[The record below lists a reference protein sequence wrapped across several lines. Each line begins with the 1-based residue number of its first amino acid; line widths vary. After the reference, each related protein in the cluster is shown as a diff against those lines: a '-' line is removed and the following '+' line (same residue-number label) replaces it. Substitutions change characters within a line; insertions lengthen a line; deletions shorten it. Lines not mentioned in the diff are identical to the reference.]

1 VLHALASWQ
10 PFEGSRDAQ
19 GKTVNRVGR
28 EESMLSG
35 TYEFLPQDRVIFGRP
50 ASEAVVET
58 ADRMAKRRLLIVASK
73 TLSRKTN
80 VVSKI
85 QVALAERCV
94 GVFDECIE
102 HVPRASVLSLAA
114 AVRKR
119 EPDLIVTVGGGTP
132 IDTVKVMLLAVAADI
147 VDESGFDAIRIRV
160 DAQGARVVPT
170 IKDPPLRQIIVPTTL
185 SGAEFSNLGGCT
197 DPARKVKDLYTGRLI
212 GGQVVILDPAATLYT
227 PAGLWLSTG
236 IRAVDHAVE
245 TVCSRKPQPFTDA
258 TCIHALR
265 VLSKSLPANCA
276 NPVDLAGRLDSQL
289 AVWLATTGLGRVD
302 WGASHGIGHQLGA
315 VANVPH
321 GHCSCVMLPSV
332 LRWNRPVNAAQ
343 QAVVAQAL
351 GAKDGD
357 AATAVAKLAETL
369 GQPTRLRD
377 VGVRPEHYDAIA
389 AGAMQNVFVRSNP
402 RPITEPAQI
411 REILEMAW

>member
-1 VLHALASWQ
+1 
-10 PFEGSRDAQ
+10 
-19 GKTVNRVGR
+19 
-28 EESMLSG
+28 MLSG
-35 TYEFLPQDRVIFGRP
+35 VYEFLPQDRVIFGRP
-50 ASEAVVET
+50 ASEAVAET

-73 TLSRKTN
+73 TLSRKTD

-85 QVALAERCV
+85 QSALGERCV
-94 GVFDECIE
+94 GVFDECVE

-114 AVRKR
+114 AVRKD

-132 IDTVKVMLLAVAADI
+132 IDTVKVMLLTLAAG
-147 VDESGFDAIRIRV
+147 VNDEAGLDSVRV
-160 DAQGARVVPT
+160 RVGADGARVVPT

-197 DPARKVKDLYTGRLI
+197 DPVRKVKDLYTGRLI
-212 GGQVVILDPAATLYT
+212 GGQVVILDPAVTVHT
-227 PAGLWLSTG
+227 PPDLWLSTG

-245 TVCSRKPQPFTDA
+245 TICSRKPQPFTDA
-258 TCIHALR
+258 TCIHALLL
-265 VLSKSLPANCA
+265 LSKSLPANRA
-276 NPVDLAGRLDSQL
+276 NPADLSGRLDSQL
-289 AVWLATTGLGRVD
+289 SVWLATTGLGRVD

-332 LRWNRPVNAAQ
+332 LRWNRSVNAPQ
-343 QAVVAQAL
+343 QALVAQAM

-357 AATAVAKLAETL
+357 AATAVARLVESL
-369 GQPTRLRD
+369 GQPGRLRD

-389 AGAMQNVFVRSNP
+389 GGAMQNVFVRSNP
-402 RPITEPAQI
+402 RPISEPAQV

>member
-1 VLHALASWQ
+1 
-10 PFEGSRDAQ
+10 
-19 GKTVNRVGR
+19 
-28 EESMLSG
+28 MLSG

-73 TLSRKTN
+73 TLSRKTD

-85 QVALAERCV
+85 QAALAERCV

-102 HVPRASVLSLAA
+102 HVPRASILSLAA

-132 IDTVKVMLLAVAADI
+132 IDTVKVMLLTMAAG
-147 VDESGFDAIRIRV
+147 VTDEPGFDTIRIRV
-160 DAQGARVVPT
+160 EADGTRVVPT

-227 PAGLWLSTG
+227 PTGLWLSTG

-245 TVCSRKPQPFTDA
+245 TICSRKPQPFTDA
-258 TCIHALR
+258 TCIHALEL
-265 VLSKSLPANCA
+265 LSVSLPANHA
-276 NPVDLAGRLDSQL
+276 NPADLGGRLDSQL

-332 LRWNRPVNAAQ
+332 LRWNRSVNAAR
-343 QAVVAQAL
+343 QAIVARAL
-351 GAKDGD
+351 GAEDGD
-357 AATAVAKLAETL
+357 AAAAVTKLVEAL

-377 VGVRPEHYDAIA
+377 VAVRPEHYDAIA
-389 AGAMQNVFVRSNP
+389 TGAMQNVFVRSNP
-402 RPITEPAQI
+402 RPITHPAQV
-411 REILEMAW
+411 REILDMAW

>member
-1 VLHALASWQ
+1 
-10 PFEGSRDAQ
+10 
-19 GKTVNRVGR
+19 
-28 EESMLSG
+28 MLSG
-35 TYEFLPQDRVIFGRP
+35 SYEFLPQDRVIFGRP
-50 ASEAVVET
+50 AAEAVVET

-73 TLSRKTN
+73 TLSRKTD

-85 QVALAERCV
+85 QAALAERCV

-114 AVRKR
+114 SVRKR

-132 IDTVKVMLLAVAADI
+132 IDTVKVTLLTMAAG
-147 VDESGFDAIRIRV
+147 VTDEPGFDAMRICVEADGSRM
-160 DAQGARVVPT
+160 VPA
-170 IKDPPLRQIIVPTTL
+170 IKDPPVRQIIVPTTL

-197 DPARKVKDLYTGRLI
+197 DPVRKVKDLYTGRLI
-212 GGQVVILDPAATLYT
+212 GGQVVILDPAATVYT
-227 PAGLWLSTG
+227 PPGLWLSTG

-245 TVCSRKPQPFTDA
+245 TICSRKPQPFTDA

-265 VLSKSLPANCA
+265 LLSKSLPANHA
-276 NPVDLAGRLDSQL
+276 NPGDLEGRLDSQL

-332 LRWNRPVNAAQ
+332 LRWNLPVNAAQ
-343 QAVVAQAL
+343 QAIVAQAL

-357 AATAVAKLAETL
+357 AAMAVAKLVEGL
-369 GQPTRLRD
+369 GQPTRLRE

-402 RPITEPAQI
+402 RPITNSAQV
-411 REILEMAW
+411 REILAMAW

>member
-1 VLHALASWQ
+1 
-10 PFEGSRDAQ
+10 
-19 GKTVNRVGR
+19 
-28 EESMLSG
+28 MLSG
-35 TYEFLPQDRVIFGRP
+35 SYEFLPQDRVIFGRP
-50 ASEAVVET
+50 AAEAVVET

-73 TLSRKTN
+73 TVSRKTD

-85 QVALAERCV
+85 QAALAERCV

-114 AVRKR
+114 SVRKR

-132 IDTVKVMLLAVAADI
+132 IDTVKVTLLTMAAG
-147 VDESGFDAIRIRV
+147 VTDEPGFDAMRIRV
-160 DAQGARVVPT
+160 EADGSRMVPA
-170 IKDPPLRQIIVPTTL
+170 IKDPPVRQIIVPTTL

-197 DPARKVKDLYTGRLI
+197 DPVRKVKDLYTGRLI
-212 GGQVVILDPAATLYT
+212 GGQVVILDPATTAYT
-227 PAGLWLSTG
+227 PPGLWLSTG

-245 TVCSRKPQPFTDA
+245 TICSRKPQPFTDA

-265 VLSKSLPANCA
+265 LLSKSLPANHA
-276 NPVDLAGRLDSQL
+276 NPGDLEGRLDSQF

-332 LRWNRPVNAAQ
+332 LRWNLPVNAAQ
-343 QAVVAQAL
+343 QAIVAQAL

-357 AATAVAKLAETL
+357 AAMAVAKLVEGL
-369 GQPTRLRD
+369 GQPTRLRE

-402 RPITEPAQI
+402 RPITNSAQV
-411 REILEMAW
+411 REILAMAW

>member
-1 VLHALASWQ
+1 
-10 PFEGSRDAQ
+10 
-19 GKTVNRVGR
+19 
-28 EESMLSG
+28 MLSG
-35 TYEFLPQDRVIFGRP
+35 SYEFLPQDRVIFGRP
-50 ASEAVVET
+50 AAEAVVET

-73 TLSRKTN
+73 TLSRKTD

-85 QVALAERCV
+85 QAALAERCV
-94 GVFDECIE
+94 GVFDECVE

-114 AVRKR
+114 SVRKR

-132 IDTVKVMLLAVAADI
+132 IDTVKVTLLTMAAG
-147 VDESGFDAIRIRV
+147 VTDEPGFDAMRICVEADGSRM
-160 DAQGARVVPT
+160 VPA
-170 IKDPPLRQIIVPTTL
+170 IKDPPVRQIIVPTTL

-197 DPARKVKDLYTGRLI
+197 DPVRKVKDLYTGRLI
-212 GGQVVILDPAATLYT
+212 GGQVVILDPAATIYT
-227 PAGLWLSTG
+227 PPGLWLSTG

-245 TVCSRKPQPFTDA
+245 TICSRKPQPFTDA

-265 VLSKSLPANCA
+265 LLSKSLPANHA
-276 NPVDLAGRLDSQL
+276 NPGDLEGRLDSQL

-332 LRWNRPVNAAQ
+332 LRWNLPVNAAQ
-343 QAVVAQAL
+343 QAIVAQAL

-357 AATAVAKLAETL
+357 AAMAVAKLVEGL
-369 GQPTRLRD
+369 GQPTRLRE

-402 RPITEPAQI
+402 RPITNSAQV
-411 REILEMAW
+411 REILAMAW

>member
-1 VLHALASWQ
+1 
-10 PFEGSRDAQ
+10 
-19 GKTVNRVGR
+19 
-28 EESMLSG
+28 MLSG

-73 TLSRKTN
+73 TLSRKTD

-147 VDESGFDAIRIRV
+147 IDESGFDAIRIRV
-160 DAQGARVVPT
+160 DAHGARVVPT

>member
-1 VLHALASWQ
+1 
-10 PFEGSRDAQ
+10 
-19 GKTVNRVGR
+19 
-28 EESMLSG
+28 MLSG

-50 ASEAVVET
+50 AAEAVVET
-58 ADRMAKRRLLIVASK
+58 ADRMTTRRLLIVASK
-73 TLSRKTN
+73 TLRRKTD
-80 VVSKI
+80 VVSKV
-85 QVALAERCV
+85 QAALAERCV

-102 HVPRASVLSLAA
+102 HTPRASVLSLAA
-114 AVRKR
+114 VVRKV
-119 EPDLIVTVGGGTP
+119 EPDLIVTIGGGTP
-132 IDTVKVMLLAVAADI
+132 IDTVKVMLLTLAASI
-147 VDESGFDAIRIRV
+147 TDEPGFDAIRIRV
-160 DAQGARVVPT
+160 EANGTRVIPAV
-170 IKDPPLRQIIVPTTL
+170 KDPPLRQIIIPTTL

-212 GGQVVILDPAATLYT
+212 GGQVVILDPAVTVYT

-245 TVCSRKPQPFTDA
+245 TICSRKPQPFTDA

-265 VLSKSLPANCA
+265 LLSKSLPANHA
-276 NPVDLAGRLDSQL
+276 NPADLAGRLDSQL

-315 VANVPH
+315 VAHVPH

-332 LRWNRPVNAAQ
+332 LRWNRSVNAAQ
-343 QAVVAQAL
+343 QATVAQAL
-351 GAKDGD
+351 DAKDGD
-357 AATAVAKLAETL
+357 GATAVGKLVKAL

-377 VGVRPEHYDAIA
+377 VGVRQEHYDAIA

-402 RPITEPAQI
+402 RPINDPAQI

>member
-1 VLHALASWQ
+1 
-10 PFEGSRDAQ
+10 
-19 GKTVNRVGR
+19 
-28 EESMLSG
+28 MLSG
-35 TYEFLPQDRVIFGRP
+35 SYEFLPQDRVIFGRP
-50 ASEAVVET
+50 AAEAVVET

-73 TLSRKTN
+73 TLSRKTD

-85 QVALAERCV
+85 QAALAERCV

-132 IDTVKVMLLAVAADI
+132 IDTVKVTLLTMAAD
-147 VDESGFDAIRIRV
+147 VTDEPGFDAMRICV
-160 DAQGARVVPT
+160 EADGSRVVPA
-170 IKDPPLRQIIVPTTL
+170 IKDPPVRQIIVPTTL

-197 DPARKVKDLYTGRLI
+197 DPVRKVKDLYTGRLI
-212 GGQVVILDPAATLYT
+212 GGQVVIFDPAATIYT
-227 PAGLWLSTG
+227 PPGLWLSTG

-245 TVCSRKPQPFTDA
+245 TICSRKPQPFTDA

-265 VLSKSLPANCA
+265 LLSKSLPANHA
-276 NPVDLAGRLDSQL
+276 NPGDLGGRLDSQL

-332 LRWNRPVNAAQ
+332 LRWNLPVNAAQ
-343 QAVVAQAL
+343 QAMVAQAI

-357 AATAVAKLAETL
+357 AAMAVAKLVDGL
-369 GQPTRLRD
+369 GQPTRLRE

-402 RPITEPAQI
+402 RPITDPAQV
-411 REILEMAW
+411 REILAMAW

>member
-1 VLHALASWQ
+1 
-10 PFEGSRDAQ
+10 
-19 GKTVNRVGR
+19 
-28 EESMLSG
+28 MLSG
-35 TYEFLPQDRVIFGRP
+35 SYEFLPQDRVIFGRP
-50 ASEAVVET
+50 AAEAVGET
-58 ADRMAKRRLLIVASK
+58 ADRMAKRRLLVVASK
-73 TLSRKTN
+73 TLSRKTD

-85 QVALAERCV
+85 QAALAERCV
-94 GVFDECIE
+94 GVFDECVE

-114 AVRKR
+114 AVRKH

-132 IDTVKVMLLAVAADI
+132 IDTVKVMLLTMAAGI
-147 VDESGFDAIRIRV
+147 TDEPGFDAVRIRV
-160 DAQGARVVPT
+160 EADGSRVVPE
-170 IKDPPLRQIIVPTTL
+170 IKDPPIRQIIVPTTL

-197 DPARKVKDLYTGRLI
+197 DPVRKVKDLYTGRLI
-212 GGQVVILDPAATLYT
+212 GGQVVILDPAATVFT
-227 PAGLWLSTG
+227 PPGLWLSTG

-245 TVCSRKPQPFTDA
+245 TICSRKPQPFTDA

-265 VLSKSLPANCA
+265 LLSKSLPENHA
-276 NPVDLAGRLDSQL
+276 NPGDLSGRLDSQL

-332 LRWNRPVNAAQ
+332 LRWNLPVNAAQ
-343 QAVVAQAL
+343 QTMVAQAL

-357 AATAVAKLAETL
+357 AAKAVTKLVEGL
-369 GQPTRLRD
+369 GQPTRLRE

-402 RPITEPAQI
+402 RSISDSSQV
-411 REILEMAW
+411 REILDIAW

>member
-1 VLHALASWQ
+1 
-10 PFEGSRDAQ
+10 
-19 GKTVNRVGR
+19 
-28 EESMLSG
+28 MLSG
-35 TYEFLPQDRVIFGRP
+35 SYEFLPQDRVIFGRP
-50 ASEAVVET
+50 AAEAVVET

-73 TLSRKTN
+73 TLSRRTD
-80 VVSKI
+80 VVSRI
-85 QVALAERCV
+85 QAALGERCI

-114 AVRKR
+114 AVRKC
-119 EPDLIVTVGGGTP
+119 EPDLIVTAGGGTP
-132 IDTVKVMLLAVAADI
+132 IDTVKVTLLTMAAG
-147 VDESGFDAIRIRV
+147 VTDEAGFDAVRIRV
-160 DAQGARVVPT
+160 EADGTRVVPV

-212 GGQVVILDPAATLYT
+212 GGQVVILDPAATIYT

-245 TVCSRKPQPFTDA
+245 TICSRKPQPFTDA

-265 VLSKSLPANCA
+265 LLSKSLPANHA
-276 NPVDLAGRLDSQL
+276 NPADLAGRLDSQL

-332 LRWNRPVNAAQ
+332 LRWNRSVNAAQ

-351 GAKDGD
+351 GATDGD
-357 AATAVAKLAETL
+357 AATAVARLVEAL

-377 VGVRPEHYDAIA
+377 AGVRPEHYDAIA

-402 RPITEPAQI
+402 RPITDPAQVC
-411 REILEMAW
+411 EILEMAW

>member
-1 VLHALASWQ
+1 
-10 PFEGSRDAQ
+10 
-19 GKTVNRVGR
+19 
-28 EESMLSG
+28 MLSG

-50 ASEAVVET
+50 AAEAVVET

-73 TLSRKTN
+73 TLSRKID
-80 VVSKI
+80 VVSKV
-85 QVALAERCV
+85 QAALAERCV

-114 AVRKR
+114 VVRKL

-132 IDTVKVMLLAVAADI
+132 IDTVKVMLLTEAAGI
-147 VDESGFDAIRIRV
+147 TDEPGFDAIRIRV
-160 DAQGARVVPT
+160 EANGARVVPT
-170 IKDPPLRQIIVPTTL
+170 VKDPPLRQIIIPTTL

-197 DPARKVKDLYTGRLI
+197 DPVRKVKDLYTGRLI
-212 GGQVVILDPAATLYT
+212 GGQVIILDPTITVYT

-245 TVCSRKPQPFTDA
+245 TICSRRPQPFTDA

-265 VLSKSLPANCA
+265 LLSKSLPANHE
-276 NPVDLAGRLDSQL
+276 NPADLAGRLDSQL

-315 VANVPH
+315 VAHVPH

-332 LRWNRPVNAAQ
+332 LRWNQSVNAAQ
-343 QAVVAQAL
+343 QATVAQAL
-351 GAKDGD
+351 EAKDGD
-357 AATAVAKLAETL
+357 AATAVAKLVKAL

-377 VGVRPEHYDAIA
+377 VAVRREHYDAIA

-402 RPITEPAQI
+402 RPINDPAQI

>member
-1 VLHALASWQ
+1 
-10 PFEGSRDAQ
+10 
-19 GKTVNRVGR
+19 
-28 EESMLSG
+28 MLSG
-35 TYEFLPQDRVIFGRP
+35 SYEFLPQDRVIFGRP
-50 ASEAVVET
+50 AAEAVVET

-73 TLSRKTN
+73 TLSRKTD

-85 QVALAERCV
+85 QAALAERCV
-94 GVFDECIE
+94 GVFDECVE

-114 AVRKR
+114 SVRKR

-132 IDTVKVMLLAVAADI
+132 IDTVKVTLLTMAAG
-147 VDESGFDAIRIRV
+147 VTDEPGFDAMRIRV
-160 DAQGARVVPT
+160 EADGSRMVPA
-170 IKDPPLRQIIVPTTL
+170 IKDPPVRQIIVPTTL

-197 DPARKVKDLYTGRLI
+197 DPVRKVKDLYTGRLI
-212 GGQVVILDPAATLYT
+212 GGQVVILDPAATIYT
-227 PAGLWLSTG
+227 PPGLWLSTG

-245 TVCSRKPQPFTDA
+245 TICSRKPQPFTDA

-265 VLSKSLPANCA
+265 LLSKSLPANHA
-276 NPVDLAGRLDSQL
+276 NPGDLEGRLDSQL

-332 LRWNRPVNAAQ
+332 LRWNLPVNAAQ
-343 QAVVAQAL
+343 QAIVAQAL

-357 AATAVAKLAETL
+357 AAMAVAKLVEGL
-369 GQPTRLRD
+369 GQPTRLRE

-402 RPITEPAQI
+402 RPITNSAQV
-411 REILEMAW
+411 REILAMAW

>member
-1 VLHALASWQ
+1 
-10 PFEGSRDAQ
+10 
-19 GKTVNRVGR
+19 
-28 EESMLSG
+28 MLSG
-35 TYEFLPQDRVIFGRP
+35 SYEFLPQDRVIFGRP
-50 ASEAVVET
+50 AAEAVVET

-73 TLSRKTN
+73 TLSRKTD

-85 QVALAERCV
+85 QAALAERCV

-114 AVRKR
+114 SVRKR

-132 IDTVKVMLLAVAADI
+132 IDTVKVTLLTMAAG
-147 VDESGFDAIRIRV
+147 VTDEPGFDAMRIRV
-160 DAQGARVVPT
+160 EADGSRMVPS
-170 IKDPPLRQIIVPTTL
+170 IKDPPVRQIIVPTTL

-197 DPARKVKDLYTGRLI
+197 DPVRKVKDLYTGRLI
-212 GGQVVILDPAATLYT
+212 GGQVVILDPAATVYT
-227 PAGLWLSTG
+227 PSGLWLSTG

-245 TVCSRKPQPFTDA
+245 TICSRKPQPFTDA

-265 VLSKSLPANCA
+265 LLSKSLPANHA
-276 NPVDLAGRLDSQL
+276 NPGDLEGRLDSQL

-332 LRWNRPVNAAQ
+332 LRWNLPVNAAQ
-343 QAVVAQAL
+343 QAIVAQAL

-357 AATAVAKLAETL
+357 AAMAVAKLVEGL
-369 GQPTRLRD
+369 GQPTRLRE

-402 RPITEPAQI
+402 RPITNSAQV
-411 REILEMAW
+411 REILAMAW